1 MSGAVDTKTVEMRFD
16 NQNFESNAKQS
27 ISTLEKLK
35 SALKLDGA
43 SKGLSDIEKASKKLD
58 FKEVDRGLE
67 NLGHKF
73 NWLEAI
79 ATGALYRIGMKAVD
93 AGEKLVKSLTI
104 DQLTAGW
111 SKYEEKTTAVQT
123 IMSNLRDTT
132 GRFIDEASKMD
143 YVNQQ
148 IEKLNWFS
156 DETSYSLTDMTSNV
170 GKFIANGQ
178 GLEGSVT
185 AMQGIATW
193 AALSGQNSQV
203 AARAMYN
210 ISQAM
215 GTGSMLVKDWMSIEN
230 ANMATAEFKELAITI
245 AQNKGKIKEGQV
257 TIQNFR
263 ESLSAKDTK
272 GWFDKEV
279 MMDVFST
286 YGEAADKI
294 QAYTIK
300 TGETATDVIRKIQ
313 NGNKKL
319 AEEIGITADSIGFR
333 ALVAAQEAKTLG
345 EAITA
350 TGDAVSTKWMQ
361 IFELIFGN
369 YLQQKKLWTDL
380 STDLWDVFAAPLDSL
395 KSIFE
400 VWNKGFE
407 GISGRDNFIA
417 SLKNIFDIIIHDGD
431 DTVSILTTITS
442 AFKEVF
448 GLDKDAETL
457 GKRLWDLTKRFKE
470 FTERLKPSE
479 ETLEKI
485 KNSFKGLFTIFKIGG
500 KLVSAIVKP
509 FKDLFGNIFKNSLSS
524 VLDLADGFGSL
535 VQNFDKFLEEN
546 KVFDAI
552 SNGISWGLQKI
563 GEGLDFV
570 SQMLAGVSFKEFFG
584 NLKTKVGSFF
594 AGLDFSGVGSTFSS
608 IISQIKQI
616 RTEDLP
622 EKLTPLQNFYIGVT
636 NIFSGMRKFF
646 GSISPAF
653 KFIGE
658 KINSFFESIGEAF
671 ANRKAGRSVS
681 RFAPIWEGIKSIFS
695 GIGDFFEKI
704 GPTLGKVGNW
714 LGEALGKLGEGI
726 AKFTENKS
734 GLEIVESILKGGFIL
749 SLTNLVNS
757 ITGLNRGGKGIL
769 NSISKDLD
777 AIRGVLKAYQREI
790 NVSTLLELAMAIGV
804 LSGSMWILAQIPAD
818 KIKTVGHAL
827 LQLAVVLAG
836 FSAIKEVIKA
846 LTKANAVMEGKDPN
860 SLFGK
865 IKSIFT
871 GVVQT
876 SIFAN
881 DASAKF
887 VKVSAGILLA
897 AIAAKKIGEAIGII
911 GESLIKL
918 GKEQDD
924 AAIKKG
930 GKIVAQIVGV
940 FGAFALLAGFSNKTG
955 SSLAAALAALIVI
968 KAISKLISLMA
979 EIGSDTKKIQNI
991 KNFLGSFSDTF
1002 DKLGDFILKFV
1013 SIVAIAE
1020 ILMTIAGASALT
1032 PGLANVIKQF
1042 GKNFIRIALS
1052 LILVAGALYLFSQ
1065 IQLKPGDIESVMKVF
1080 GGFIALVG
1088 ILQTA
1093 TVFVSRNNSII
1104 KDSSLPSI
1112 LKQFGKNFE
1121 RIAFSLAIVVG
1132 AMYLFSL
1139 IKFKNGDLQRIES
1152 LFFGFIRTVGILQV
1166 VMAFIADSKI
1176 GITAGTPLAKVLK
1189 TFGNNFLKIAAS
1201 LLIVA
1206 LAVRLITRI
1215 DLGED
1220 NQKKIKTIFGGF
1232 LIIVGAI
1239 SGLAIGLSAIGS
1251 HSQAKIISA
1260 IASIA
1265 ALMIAAAGSLFLVV
1279 LAVEKLKN
1287 LQLSPGDVNTVAKI
1301 FGGFL
1306 GIVGLIGILAGA
1318 LTLRWSG
1325 VAGILAVA
1333 ASYIAAAYALQ
1344 LVAEAFSKM
1353 SSIDPGMLEACKQ
1366 IMTYFIGL
1374 VGVIAVVAGK
1384 FTHGATG
1391 VLGILAVAASYI
1403 AAAIAI
1409 MLVAEALAKLAT
1421 VDSDKLLIAGIVVGG
1436 IIAVLAISLGLLG
1449 LEGGR
1454 VALAA
1459 FGLIEASAA
1468 VFLLAL
1474 SLSMLANVDQG
1485 ALIGAALTVTLML
1498 AALALIAGIAGAA
1511 AGAVA
1516 LGGAALLIVVA
1527 DVLLLAGAL
1536 LVLSV
1541 IDLSTVSSGL
1551 IDVGIALVPIAL
1563 GCAAAA
1569 VGVTLL
1575 GAALAIFAVG
1585 AIAGGAGAL
1594 VLAAGLLAVDVAVAL
1609 LAASL
1614 MLLAAAIALLVG
1626 DFEGIKNVAANVKEK
1641 FVEVKEA
1648 IAEWAS
1654 ELVGKIKDK
1663 VSEFI
1668 AQGKA
1673 IISNIVSGI
1682 KDKID
1687 DARAKGAEIID
1698 NVKSGI
1704 SDMVSTLIDNGT
1716 EIIDNV
1722 VSGIGS
1728 VIDDI
1733 KSKGSEIID
1742 KVIEGISDAIDSLI
1756 DAGSDIIDKVKEGVD
1771 GVIGDAVSWG
1781 SDLASNFASGISSG
1795 ISWVSNA
1802 ASSVASAVRS
1812 FLHFSEPDVGP
1823 LSDFHTYAPDM
1834 IKLWCS
1840 GIYSNLDK
1848 VESSSNAM
1856 ADSVYDGFSTA
1867 LEYVSDLIDNGM
1879 SDELAIR
1886 PVMDLSGIQN
1896 GIHNMGS
1903 LISGANGYTISG
1915 TARLAS
1921 TTAYGMS
1928 TRMPTA
1934 AEQAPAVAGAGVNNY
1949 NTFNITNDDPQ
1960 AVAQKVSRI
1969 LDQGAKREQAVWA
1982 R

>member
-178 GLEGSVT
+178 GLEESVT

-230 ANMATAEFKELAITI
+230 ANMATAEFKELAIAI

-417 SLKNIFDIIIHDGD
+417 SLKNIFDIVIHDGD
-431 DTVSILTTITS
+431 DTASILTTITS

-485 KNSFKGLFTIFKIGG
+485 KNSFKGLFTVFKIGG

-509 FKDLFGNIFKNSLSS
+509 FKDLFGNIFKNSLSG
-524 VLDLADGFGSL
+524 VLNLADGFGSL
-535 VQNFDKFLEEN
+535 IQNFDKFLEEN

-594 AGLDFSGVGSTFSS
+594 AGLDFSGVGSTFTS
-608 IISQIKQI
+608 IINQIKQI
-616 RTEDLP
+616 RTESLP

-757 ITGLNRGGKGIL
+757 IAGLNRGGKGIL

-777 AIRGVLKAYQREI
+777 AIKGVLKAYQREI

-836 FSAIKEVIKA
+836 FSAIKEVVKS
-846 LTKANAVMEGKDPN
+846 LTKANAVLEGKDPN

-871 GVVQT
+871 SVVQT

-887 VKVSAGILLA
+887 VKVSAGVLLA

-1104 KDSSLPSI
+1104 KDSSLPSV

-1139 IKFKNGDLQRIES
+1139 IKFKNGDLQRIEN

-1176 GITAGTPLAKVLK
+1176 GVTAGTPLVKVLK

-1215 DLGED
+1215 DLSED

-1239 SGLAIGLSAIGS
+1239 SGLAIGLSAIRS
-1251 HSQAKIISA
+1251 HSLAKIISA

-1306 GIVGLIGILAGA
+1306 GIVGLIGVLAGA

-1403 AAAIAI
+1403 AASIAM
-1409 MLVAEALAKLAT
+1409 MLIAEALVKLAE

-1449 LEGGR
+1449 LEGGS

-1468 VFLLAL
+1468 VLLLAI

-1498 AALALIAGIAGAA
+1498 AVLALIAGIAGAA

-1551 IDVGIALVPIAL
+1551 IDVGVALLPLAV

-1594 VLAAGLLAVDVAVAL
+1594 VLAAGLLAVDLAVAL

-1626 DFEGIKNVAANVKEK
+1626 DFEGVKAVVNTVKEK
-1641 FVEVKEA
+1641 FEA
-1648 IAEWAS
+1648 AKATISEWAS
-1654 ELVGKIKDK
+1654 ELVGKVKAK
-1663 VSEFI
+1663 LSEFA
-1668 AQGKA
+1668 AQGREIVAK
-1673 IISNIVSGI
+1673 IVTGISS
-1682 KDKID
+1682 KID
-1687 DARAKGAEIID
+1687 DAKTKGTEIINKVKSGISSTIGTLVSNGKNIIEKVKSGIGTKISD
-1698 NVKSGI
+1698 LTTKGSDIVDKVKSGI
-1704 SDMVSTLIDNGT
+1704 SDAIEDL
-1716 EIIDNV
+1716 
-1722 VSGIGS
+1722 
-1728 VIDDI
+1728 
-1733 KSKGSEIID
+1733 KS
-1742 KVIEGISDAIDSLI
+1742 L
-1756 DAGSDIIDKVKEGVD
+1756 GSDMIDKVKEGVD
-1771 GVIGDAVSWG
+1771 DVISNASSWG
-1781 SDLASNFASGISSG
+1781 SDLVSNFASGISSMIG
-1795 ISWVSNA
+1795 SVSSA

>member
-58 FKEVDRGLE
+58 FKDLDRSVGGL
-67 NLGHKF
+67 GKSF
-73 NWLEAI
+73 SALETI
-79 ATGALYRIGMKAVD
+79 ATGVFFRIGQKAAD
-93 AGEKLVKSLTI
+93 AGLKIVKSLTV
-104 DQLTAGW
+104 DQVVSGW
-111 SKYEEKTTAVQT
+111 QKYEQETTAVQT
-123 IMSNLRDTT
+123 IMNNLTEAE
-132 GRFIDEASKMD
+132 GNFVDEAAKMEYVEKQLSKLM
-143 YVNQQ
+143 
-148 IEKLNWFS
+148 WFA
-156 DETSYSLTDMTSNV
+156 DETSYGFTDMVTAMSSM
-170 GKFIANGQ
+170 KTAGQ
-178 GLEGSVT
+178 GLEASVT
-185 AMQGIATW
+185 GVRGIALAT
-193 AALSGQNSQV
+193 AMAGGD
-203 AARAMYN
+203 AKKGARAMTEFT
-210 ISQAM
+210 QAIQR
-215 GTGSMLVKDWMSIEN
+215 GYVDYRDWQSIMLLGLN
-230 ANMATAEFKELAITI
+230 TPEFEKLAIDI
-245 AQNKGKIKEGQV
+245 AQANGLIKEGDV
-257 TIQNFR
+257 TLQNFATT
-263 ESLSAKDTK
+263 LKDK
-272 GWFDKEV
+272 WFTNDV
-279 MMDVFST
+279 MMELFSR

-294 QAYTIK
+294 QEYAEKYDISARDAI
-300 TGETATDVIRKIQ
+300 EELEATDAA
-313 NGNKKL
+313 L
-319 AEEIGITADSIGFR
+319 ADSLAFR
-333 ALVAAQEAKTLG
+333 AFKAGQEAKTLS
-345 EAITA
+345 EALGSVT
-350 TGDAVSTKWMQ
+350 DAISTKFTKMYK
-361 IFELIFGN
+361 IIFGN
-369 YLQQKKLWTDL
+369 YLEQKELWGNLADQL
-380 STDLWDVFAAPLDSL
+380 YDAFVEPYNGVIKILQ
-395 KSIFE
+395 
-400 VWNKGFE
+400 VWREFRGVS
-407 GISGRDNFIA
+407 GIEKSGRDFLLSGFQNIMETFITDTEESV
-417 SLKNIFDIIIHDGD
+417 SL
-431 DTVSILTTITS
+431 LTTFKS
-442 AFKEVF
+442 AFKEAF
-448 GLDKDAETL
+448 NLDKDAETL
-457 GKRLWDLTKRFKE
+457 GKRLWDLTKRFAE
-470 FTERLKPSE
+470 FTERLKPSA
-479 ETLEKI
+479 ETLDKI
-485 KNSFKGLFTIFKIGG
+485 KNSFKGLFTLFKIGG
-500 KLVSAIVKP
+500 KLVSAVIKP
-509 FKDLFGNIFKNSLSS
+509 FKDLFGNVFKNGLSG

-535 VQNFDKFLEEN
+535 VQRFDQFLNEN

-594 AGLDFSGVGSTFSS
+594 TNLDFSGVGSTFSS
-608 IISQIKQI
+608 IISQIKQV

-622 EKLTPLQNFYIGVT
+622 EKLTPLQNFYIGIT
-636 NIFSGMRKFF
+636 NIFSGMKKFF
-646 GSISPAF
+646 GLISPSF

-658 KINSFFESIGEAF
+658 KINGFFDSIGEAF

-681 RFAPIWEGIKSIFS
+681 RFAPIWGGIKSIFS

-757 ITGLNRGGKGIL
+757 IAGLNRGGKGIL

-836 FSAIKEVIKA
+836 FSAIKEVVKS
-846 LTKANAVMEGKDPN
+846 LTKANAVLEGKDPN

-871 GVVQT
+871 SVVQT

-887 VKVSAGILLA
+887 VKVSAGVLLA

-1065 IQLKPGDIESVMKVF
+1065 IQLKPGDIESVVKVF

-1088 ILQTA
+1088 ILQAT
-1093 TVFVSRNNSII
+1093 TVFVSRNTSII
-1104 KDSSLPSI
+1104 KDSSLPSV

-1139 IKFKNGDLQRIES
+1139 IKFKNGDLQRIEN

-1176 GITAGTPLAKVLK
+1176 GVTAGTPLVKVLK

-1215 DLGED
+1215 DLSED

-1239 SGLAIGLSAIGS
+1239 SGLAIGLSAIRS
-1251 HSQAKIISA
+1251 HSLAKIISA

-1306 GIVGLIGILAGA
+1306 GIVGLIGVLAGA

-1403 AAAIAI
+1403 AASIAM
-1409 MLVAEALAKLAT
+1409 MLIAEALVKLAE

-1449 LEGGR
+1449 LEGGS

-1468 VFLLAL
+1468 VLLLAI

-1498 AALALIAGIAGAA
+1498 AVLALIAGIAGAA

-1551 IDVGIALVPIAL
+1551 IDVGVALLPLAV

-1594 VLAAGLLAVDVAVAL
+1594 VLAAGLLAVDLAVAL

-1626 DFEGIKNVAANVKEK
+1626 DFEGVKAVVNTVKEK
-1641 FVEVKEA
+1641 FEA
-1648 IAEWAS
+1648 AKATISEWAS
-1654 ELVGKIKDK
+1654 ELVGKVKAK
-1663 VSEFI
+1663 LSEFA
-1668 AQGKA
+1668 AQGREIVAK
-1673 IISNIVSGI
+1673 IVTGISS
-1682 KDKID
+1682 KID
-1687 DARAKGAEIID
+1687 DAKTKGTEIINKVKSGISSTIGTLVSNGKNIIEKVKSGIGTKISD
-1698 NVKSGI
+1698 LTTKGSDIVDKVKSGI
-1704 SDMVSTLIDNGT
+1704 SDAIEDL
-1716 EIIDNV
+1716 
-1722 VSGIGS
+1722 
-1728 VIDDI
+1728 
-1733 KSKGSEIID
+1733 KS
-1742 KVIEGISDAIDSLI
+1742 L
-1756 DAGSDIIDKVKEGVD
+1756 GSDMIDKVKEGVD
-1771 GVIGDAVSWG
+1771 DVISNASSWG
-1781 SDLASNFASGISSG
+1781 SDLVSNFASGISSMIG
-1795 ISWVSNA
+1795 SVSSA

>member
-58 FKEVDRGLE
+58 FKDLDRSVGGL
-67 NLGHKF
+67 GKSF
-73 NWLEAI
+73 SALEAI
-79 ATGALYRIGMKAVD
+79 ATGVFFRIGQKAAD
-93 AGEKLVKSLTI
+93 AGLKIVKSLTI

-178 GLEGSVT
+178 GLEESVT

-263 ESLSAKDTK
+263 ESLSGKDTK

-380 STDLWDVFAAPLDSL
+380 STDLWDVFAAPLDNL

-417 SLKNIFDIIIHDGD
+417 SLKNIFDIVIHDGD
-431 DTVSILTTITS
+431 DTVSILTSITS

-584 NLKTKVGSFF
+584 NLKTKVRSFF
-594 AGLDFSGVGSTFSS
+594 TNLDFSGVGSTFSS
-608 IISQIKQI
+608 IISQIKQV

-622 EKLTPLQNFYIGVT
+622 EKLTPLQNFYIGIT

-757 ITGLNRGGKGIL
+757 IAGLNRGGKGIL

-1104 KDSSLPSI
+1104 KDSSLPSV

-1239 SGLAIGLSAIGS
+1239 SGLAIGLSAIRS

-1306 GIVGLIGILAGA
+1306 GIVGLIGVLAGA

-1421 VDSDKLLIAGIVVGG
+1421 VDSDKLLIAGIVIGG
-1436 IIAVLAISLGLLG
+1436 IIAVLTISLGLLG

-1823 LSDFHTYAPDM
+1823 LSNFHTYAPDM

-1848 VESSSNAM
+1848 VENISDAM

-1969 LDQGAKREQAVWA
+1969 LDQGTKREQAVWA